1 MGINS
6 LNVDEGRR
14 NVINQAAEPLVQL
27 WRGGLLESTHLGHAV
42 ICDASGQIVE
52 SWGNPAEI
60 IFPRSSCKMI
70 QALPLMESGA
80 FDAAG
85 LTEAHAA
92 FACASHWGSGLHVTM
107 ARTWLEGLG
116 MGEADL
122 RCGSHEPNDK
132 VERNRLIKSDE
143 SPCQYH
149 NNCSGKHSGMLT
161 MNRHLKGDA
170 EYTEVDHP
178 LQVQIKQAF
187 EEVTGETSAGWGIDG
202 CSAPN
207 FATSLHGLARAM
219 GRFAGATGT
228 GDGRDRAMHRLT
240 RAMAKY
246 PELVAGDTAFDTEIM
261 RAMDGRVTIKGGAE
275 AVHVAI
281 LPELGLGIAVK
292 ICDGGYR
299 ASDAVTAALLVRLGV
314 LDAGHKYVKKRLNA
328 VQKNWR
334 GKEVGVLKSL
344 IA

>member
-1 MGINS
+1 MGNS
-6 LNVDEGRR
+6 
-14 NVINQAAEPLVQL
+14 QAEPMVEL
-27 WRGGLLESTHLGHAV
+27 WRGGLLESSHAGHAV
-42 ICDASGQIVE
+42 ICDAKGAVVE
-52 SWGNPAEI
+52 SWGNPATI
-60 IFPRSSCKMI
+60 IFPRSSCKMV

-92 FACASHWGSGLHVTM
+92 FTCASHWGSALHTTM

-122 RCGSHEPNDK
+122 RCGSHDPTDK
-132 VERNRLIKSDE
+132 VERNRLIKADE

-149 NNCSGKHSGMLT
+149 NYCSGKHSGMLT
-161 MNRHLKGDA
+161 MTRHLNAGP

-187 EEVTGETSAGWGIDG
+187 EEVTDEATSGWGVDG

-207 FATSLHGLARAM
+207 FATSVAGLARAM

-240 RAMAKY
+240 RAMAAY
-246 PELVAGDTAFDTEIM
+246 PELVAGDTACDTELM
-261 RAMDGRVTIKGGAE
+261 RAMDGRVTLKGGAE
-275 AVHVAI
+275 AVHIAI
-281 LPELGLGIAVK
+281 IPELKLGIAVK
-292 ICDGGYR
+292 ISDGSYR
-299 ASDAVTAALLVRLGV
+299 ASDAVIAALLVRLGV
-314 LDAGHKYVKKRLNA
+314 LDADHKYTRKRLNS
-328 VQKNWR
+328 VQKNC
-334 GKEVGVLKSL
+334 GGLETGVLKSL
-344 IA
+344 L

>member
-1 MGINS
+1 MTNT
-6 LNVDEGRR
+6 
-14 NVINQAAEPLVQL
+14 AAEPMVEL
-27 WRGGLLESTHLGHAV
+27 WRGGLLESVHRGHAV
-42 ICDASGQIVE
+42 ICDDQGQIVE
-52 SWGNPAEI
+52 SWGNAGEI

-92 FACASHWGSGLHVTM
+92 FACASHYGAGLHVQM
-107 ARTWLEGLG
+107 ARTWLTGLG

-122 RCGSHEPNDK
+122 RCGSHEPTDK
-132 VERNRLIKSDE
+132 VERNRLIKTDE

-161 MNRHLKGDA
+161 MNQHLKGDA

-187 EEVTGETSAGWGIDG
+187 EEVTDETSAGWGVDG

-207 FATSLHGLARAM
+207 FACSLHGLARAM

-228 GDGRDRAMHRLT
+228 GDKRDRAMHRLT
-240 RAMAKY
+240 RAMAAY
-246 PELVAGDTAFDTEIM
+246 PELVAGDTSCDTELM
-261 RAMDGRVTIKGGAE
+261 RAMDGRVTLKGGAE
-275 AVHVAI
+275 AVHIAI
-281 LPELGLGIAVK
+281 IPELKMGVALK
-292 ICDGGYR
+292 IVDGGYR
-299 ASDAVTAALLVRLGV
+299 ASDSVIAALLVRLGV
-314 LDAGHKYVKKRLNA
+314 LQADHPYTQKRLNV
-328 VQKNWR
+328 VQRNWR
-334 GKEVGVLKSL
+334 GKETGLLKSL
-344 IA
+344 L

>member
-1 MGINS
+1 MTNT
-6 LNVDEGRR
+6 
-14 NVINQAAEPLVQL
+14 AAEPMVEL
-27 WRGGLLESTHLGHAV
+27 WRGGLLESVHRGHAV
-42 ICDASGQIVE
+42 ICDDQGQIVE
-52 SWGNPAEI
+52 SWGNPGEI

-92 FACASHWGSGLHVTM
+92 FACASHYGSGLHVQM
-107 ARTWLEGLG
+107 ARTWLTGLG

-122 RCGSHEPNDK
+122 RCGSHEPTDK
-132 VERNRLIKSDE
+132 VERNRLIKTDE

-161 MNRHLKGDA
+161 MNQHLKGDA

-187 EEVTGETSAGWGIDG
+187 EEVTEETSAGWGVDG

-207 FATSLHGLARAM
+207 FACSLHGLARAM

-228 GDGRDRAMHRLT
+228 GDKRDRAMHRLT
-240 RAMAKY
+240 RAMAAY
-246 PELVAGDTAFDTEIM
+246 PELVSGDTSCDTELM
-261 RAMDGRVTIKGGAE
+261 RAMDGRVTLKGGAE
-275 AVHVAI
+275 AVHIAI
-281 LPELGLGIAVK
+281 IPELKLGVALK
-292 ICDGGYR
+292 IVDGGYR
-299 ASDAVTAALLVRLGV
+299 ASDSVIAALLVRLGV
-314 LDAGHKYVKKRLNA
+314 LQADHPYTQKRLNV
-328 VQKNWR
+328 VQRNWR
-334 GKEVGVLKSL
+334 GKETGLLKSL
-344 IA
+344 L

>member
-1 MGINS
+1 MIHQPA
-6 LNVDEGRR
+6 VPMVE
-14 NVINQAAEPLVQL
+14 L
-27 WRGGLLESTHLGHAV
+27 WRGGLLESLHHGHAV
-42 ICDASGQIVE
+42 ICDAKGQIVE

-60 IFPRSSCKMI
+60 IFPRSSCKMV

-85 LTEAHAA
+85 LTKAHAA
-92 FACASHWGSGLHVTM
+92 LACASHQGSGLHTTL

-116 MGEADL
+116 LSETDL
-122 RCGSHEPNDK
+122 RCGAQEPGDK
-132 VERNRLIKSDE
+132 VERNRLIRADE

-149 NNCSGKHSGMLT
+149 NNCSGKHSAMLT
-161 MNRHLKGDA
+161 MSRHLKAGP
-170 EYTEVDHP
+170 EYTEIDHP

-187 EEVTGETSAGWGIDG
+187 EEVTEEVSPAWGIDG

-228 GDGRDRAMHRLT
+228 GDARDRAMHRLT
-240 RAMAKY
+240 RAMATY
-246 PELVAGDTAFDTEIM
+246 PELVAGDTTCDTELM

-281 LPELGLGIAVK
+281 IPALQMGVALK
-292 ICDGGYR
+292 IVDGGTR
-299 ASDAVTAALLVRLGV
+299 ASDAMIAALLVRLGV
-314 LDAGHKYVKKRLNA
+314 LDADHKYTSKRLNS

-334 GKEVGVLKSL
+334 GIETGALKVVTP
-344 IA
+344 

>member
-1 MGINS
+1 MVNT
-6 LNVDEGRR
+6 
-14 NVINQAAEPLVQL
+14 AAEPMVEL
-27 WRGGLLESTHLGHAV
+27 WRGGLLESVHRGHAV
-42 ICDASGQIVE
+42 ICDAQGEIVE

-60 IFPRSSCKMI
+60 IFPRSACKMI

-92 FACASHWGSGLHVTM
+92 FACASHMGAGLHVQM
-107 ARTWLEGLG
+107 ARTWLTGLG

-122 RCGSHEPNDK
+122 RCGSHEPSDK
-132 VERNRLIKSDE
+132 VERNRLIKTEE

-161 MNRHLKGDA
+161 MNRHIKGGP

-178 LQVQIKQAF
+178 LQVQIKQAV
-187 EEVTGETSAGWGIDG
+187 EEVTEETSAGWGIDG

-207 FATSLHGLARAM
+207 FACSLHGLGRAM

-240 RAMAKY
+240 RAMAAY
-246 PELVAGDTAFDTEIM
+246 PELVAGDTSCDTELM

-275 AVHVAI
+275 AVHIAI
-281 LPELGLGIAVK
+281 IPELGLGVALK
-292 ICDGGYR
+292 IVDGGYR
-299 ASDAVTAALLVRLGV
+299 ASDAVIAALLVRLGV
-314 LDAGHKYVKKRLNA
+314 LRADHPYTQKRLNV
-328 VQKNWR
+328 VQRNWR
-334 GKEVGVLKSL
+334 GKETGLLKSL
-344 IA
+344 L

>member
-1 MGINS
+1 MTNHTA
-6 LNVDEGRR
+6 
-14 NVINQAAEPLVQL
+14 QPMAEL
-27 WRGGLLESTHLGHAV
+27 WRGGLLESVHMGHAV
-42 ICDASGQIVE
+42 ICDAAGDIVE

-60 IFPRSSCKMI
+60 IFPRSSCKMV

-92 FACASHWGSGLHVTM
+92 FACASHYGSALHVQM
-107 ARTWLEGLG
+107 AQTWLEGLG
-116 MGEADL
+116 MTDADL
-122 RCGSHEPNDK
+122 RCGSHEPNDR
-132 VERNRLIKSDE
+132 VERHRLIKTDS

-161 MNRHLKGDA
+161 MNRHIGGGP

-187 EEVTGETSAGWGIDG
+187 EEVTGEVSAGWGIDG

-207 FATSLHGLARAM
+207 FACSLHGLARAM

-240 RAMAKY
+240 RAMAAY
-246 PELVAGDTAFDTEIM
+246 PELVAGDTSCDTELM
-261 RAMDGRVTIKGGAE
+261 RAMDGRVTLKGGAE

-281 LPELGLGIAVK
+281 LPELRLGVALK
-292 ICDGGYR
+292 ITDGGYR
-299 ASDAVTAALLVRLGV
+299 ASDSAIAAILVRLGV
-314 LDAGHKYVKKRLNA
+314 LDAGHKYTMKRLN
-328 VQKNWR
+328 QTLKNWR
-334 GKEVGVLKSL
+334 GLEVGVLKSL
-344 IA
+344 L